1 MLWVLSS
8 HFMLN
13 FPSGSEQWACC
24 GATTSGVIAP
34 RDKSALTPRLLS
46 FPYLWLP
53 EGLMKRIKVFLVGL
67 AKGRHLE
74 DLKGLVDL
82 KGLLLLANHK
92 LRLLSEEAALPPT
105 L

>member
-24 GATTSGVIAP
+24 GATTSRVITP

-46 FPYLWLP
+46 FPFLWLP

-74 DLKGLVDL
+74 DLKGLVE
-82 KGLLLLANHK
+82 GTLLLLANHK

>member
-24 GATTSGVIAP
+24 GAATSQVIAP
-34 RDKSALTPRLLS
+34 RDTSSLTPRLLS
-46 FPYLWLP
+46 FPYLWQP
-53 EGLMKRIKVFLVGL
+53 EGLMKCIKVFPVGL
-67 AKGRHLE
+67 VKRRHLE
-74 DLKGLVDL
+74 DLKGLVE
-82 KGLLLLANHK
+82 GTLLLLANHK
-92 LRLLSEEAALPPT
+92 LRLLSEEGALPPT

>member
-1 MLWVLSS
+1 
-8 HFMLN
+8 
-13 FPSGSEQWACC
+13 
-24 GATTSGVIAP
+24 
-34 RDKSALTPRLLS
+34 
-46 FPYLWLP
+46 
-53 EGLMKRIKVFLVGL
+53 MKRIKVFLVGL